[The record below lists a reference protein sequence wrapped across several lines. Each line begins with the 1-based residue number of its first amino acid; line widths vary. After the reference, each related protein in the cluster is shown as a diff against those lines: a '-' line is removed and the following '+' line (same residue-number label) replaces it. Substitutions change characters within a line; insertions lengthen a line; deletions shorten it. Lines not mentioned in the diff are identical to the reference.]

1 MKVLLVGHGAREH
14 AIAAALAR
22 SRQEPSIF
30 AYMATPNP
38 GIRRLAE
45 DWVEG
50 TLDDVGDL
58 VRYALAV
65 RPDFVV
71 FGPETPLA
79 AGAVDA
85 LEEKGIPCVGP
96 RRELARIE
104 ADKAFMREFMAR
116 HLRRGY
122 PRWWVFKDLASFE
135 AHLRA
140 YPNVVLKPVG
150 LTGGKGVRVMGRQ
163 LAGLEEALEYAREFL
178 KREGTILVEER
189 LEGEE
194 FSLMVFTDG
203 RHSLPMPLV
212 QDYKYAREGDTGS
225 MTGGMG
231 SYSCADHFLPFV
243 SQEDFETAFEI
254 VQETIAKLRKT
265 MGVSY
270 RGVLYGQFITTKD
283 GPKVLEFNA
292 RLGDPEAINVL
303 SLLVT
308 DPLEVFSSVAVGDLV
323 EEVEFERNATVCKYL
338 VPYGYPGA
346 PEVGS
351 SFTLPLRKL
360 AAAGIE
366 VYFAS
371 VREENGEYLTTSS
384 RSVAFLARAPS
395 PAEAKAVLNG
405 FLESY
410 CPPGLY
416 YRRDIPYV
424 DKIDSHV
431 SP

>member
-22 SRQEPSIF
+22 SRQEPRIF

-45 DWVEG
+45 DWAEGALNDVEA
-50 TLDDVGDL
+50 L

-65 RPDFVV
+65 RPDLTI
-71 FGPETPLA
+71 FGPEPPLA

-85 LEEKGIPCVGP
+85 LEGKGIPCVGP

-116 HLRRGY
+116 YLRRGY
-122 PRWWVFKDLASFE
+122 PRWWTFTDLASLE
-135 AHLRA
+135 AHLRTH
-140 YPNVVLKPVG
+140 PDVVLKPVG
-150 LTGGKGVRVMGRQ
+150 LTGGKGVRVLGRQ
-163 LAGLEEALEYAREFL
+163 LAGPEEALEYARTFFE
-178 KREGTILVEER
+178 REGKILVEER

-203 RHSLPMPLV
+203 RRSLPMPLV
-212 QDYKYAREGDTGS
+212 QDYKYAHEGDTGP

-231 SYSCADHFLPFV
+231 SYSCANHLLPFV
-243 SQEDFETAFEI
+243 SREDFEIALGI
-254 VQETIAKLRKT
+254 VEETIAKLGET
-265 MGVSY
+265 TGVPY
-270 RGVLYGQFITTKD
+270 RGVLYGQFIQTD
-283 GPKVLEFNA
+283 EGPKVLEFNA
-292 RLGDPEAINVL
+292 RLGDPEAMNVL
-303 SLLVT
+303 ALLVT
-308 DPLEVFSSVAVGDLV
+308 DPVEVFASVAAGDLV
-323 EEVEFERNATVCKYL
+323 EEVEFERKATVCKYL
-338 VPYGYPGA
+338 VPRGYPEA
-346 PEVGS
+346 SEVGG
-351 SFTLPLRKL
+351 SFTLPLREL

-384 RSVAFLARAPS
+384 RSVALLARAPS

-405 FLESY
+405 FLESH

-416 YRRDIPYV
+416 YRRDIPCV
-424 DKIDSHV
+424 DKTNSHA
-431 SP
+431 PP